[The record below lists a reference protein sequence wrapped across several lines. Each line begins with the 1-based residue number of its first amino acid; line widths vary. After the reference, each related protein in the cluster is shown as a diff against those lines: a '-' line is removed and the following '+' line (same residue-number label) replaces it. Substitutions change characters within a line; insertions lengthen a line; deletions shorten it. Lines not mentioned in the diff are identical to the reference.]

1 MIEHFYKKMHTI
13 FDGLQ
18 DTQKVEIYNQM
29 GAKLMKDNL
38 LPAKTGGS
46 YKPTKTGKKFSKTGY
61 VSYKHITGYDPKKP
75 PIARIEGT
83 MVKDYMTVDEYEH
96 ILIMKDKKYVVCQR
110 RGVGDELEFMGD
122 VYSDLRIVSPLFNSA
137 DSSSNWRDLNKWV
150 EKVYE

>member
-1 MIEHFYKKMHTI
+1 MIEHFYKKIHTI

-46 YKPTKTGKKFSKTGY
+46 YKPTKTGKRFSKTGY
-61 VSYKHITGYDPKKP
+61 VSFKHITGFNKAKP

-83 MVKDYMTVDEYEH
+83 MVKDYNTVDEDEL
-96 ILIMKDKKYVVCQR
+96 ILIMKDKKYVVCVTNAGHQYEFE
-110 RGVGDELEFMGD
+110 GDTHMGLQG
-122 VYSDLRIVSPLFNSA
+122 SSPEFNSP
-137 DSSSNWRDLNKWV
+137 DSSPNWRALNIWV
-150 EKVYE
+150 AKVYE